1 MTPLQQNPD
10 DERRAN
16 NFGLVRLVFAA
27 LVVLSHA
34 PELIDGNRSREPLT
48 KVFGT
53 LSLGELAV
61 DGFFLVSGYLIT
73 RSYLNTRPFSAYL
86 MKRAVRI
93 YPGFLVASLVCIVL
107 VAPFAGGDLSAV
119 SVLQCCARALLL
131 LMPVVPG
138 AFAELP
144 FPYLNGSMW
153 TIPCEFGCYLLLSLA
168 NDARA
173 LRRPGRSVL
182 LLAGLAGL
190 YVLRWFF
197 LPIGAPGSLLGTLS
211 ELIRLTFV
219 FFCGSAFYL
228 FRDRISY
235 TRRGALIA
243 ALMLLPLMFSPPLAE
258 PAFAAFGG
266 YLIFWFTF
274 AVRPAPVSLALNR
287 ADPSY
292 GLYLYAFPVQ
302 NLLVLHVPG
311 LSPWSNSTVA
321 LIVAGFLGVLSWYAV
336 ERPALRQQ
344 ELVRRVCRRAATALL
359 PAARPTQA

>member
-1 MTPLQQNPD
+1 M
-10 DERRAN
+10 
-16 NFGLVRLVFAA
+16 
-27 LVVLSHA
+27 
-34 PELIDGNRSREPLT
+34 
-48 KVFGT
+48 
-53 LSLGELAV
+53 
-61 DGFFLVSGYLIT
+61 
-73 RSYLNTRPFSAYL
+73 
-86 MKRAVRI
+86 
-93 YPGFLVASLVCIVL
+93 
-107 VAPFAGGDLSAV
+107 
-119 SVLQCCARALLL
+119 
-131 LMPVVPG
+131 
-138 AFAELP
+138 
-144 FPYLNGSMW
+144 
-153 TIPCEFGCYLLLSLA
+153 
-168 NDARA
+168 
-173 LRRPGRSVL
+173 
-182 LLAGLAGL
+182 
-190 YVLRWFF
+190 
-197 LPIGAPGSLLGTLS
+197 
-211 ELIRLTFV
+211 